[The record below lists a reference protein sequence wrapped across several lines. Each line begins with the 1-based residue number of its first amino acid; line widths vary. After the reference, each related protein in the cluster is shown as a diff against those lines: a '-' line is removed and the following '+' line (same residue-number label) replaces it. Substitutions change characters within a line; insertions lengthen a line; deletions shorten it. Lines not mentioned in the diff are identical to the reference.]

1 MQGRSYLGP
10 IMLRT
15 LSIALLIGPSL
26 THAQDAAKELVRN
39 GGFEDV
45 NKEPTTYDQLR
56 LATGWRDATLGLADL
71 FSAKAPAKTVGI
83 PENDYGTI
91 RPFEGERY
99 AGFCGWKADVQRN
112 YDSREQD
119 DIFKPAWNAYSEYL
133 KGELIEPLVE
143 GATYELV
150 FHVALAA
157 NSDRSIMGVGA
168 FFTEQDLAYQNR
180 KFMEE
185 SPQVYHEKIIEERNT
200 WTEVR
205 GTFVADGNEQF
216 IILGVFP
223 YVGLVS
229 KTMIEGN
236 DNRYAYYYIDG
247 ISLKRVW

>member
-1 MQGRSYLGP
+1 MN
-10 IMLRT
+10 T
-15 LSIALLIGPSL
+15 LLSKLSLLLILATSF
-26 THAQDAAKELVRN
+26 THAQDGTKELVRN
-39 GGFEDV
+39 GGFEDIS
-45 NKEPTTYDQLR
+45 KEAATYDQLR

-71 FSAKAPAKTVGI
+71 FSPKASAKTVGI
-83 PENDYGTI
+83 PVNDYGTI

-99 AGFCGWKADVQRN
+99 AGFCGWKADVKRN
-112 YDSREQD
+112 YDAQEQD
-119 DIFKPAWNAYSEYL
+119 DLFKPAWNAYSEYI
-133 KGELIEPLVE
+133 KGELIEPLAE

-150 FHVALAA
+150 FHVALAS

-168 FFTEQDLAYQNR
+168 FLTEQDLGYQHR

-185 SPQVYHEKIIEERNT
+185 SPQVYHTGIIEERNT
-200 WTEVR
+200 WTVVR

-223 YVGLVS
+223 YVGLQS

-247 ISLKRVW
+247 ISLKRVS